1 MGSTFGGLNT
11 AYTGLVAARS
21 GLDVTGQNIANVNT
35 EGYTRQRVTTS
46 SIESPAR
53 AGLFSAGV
61 VAGQGVSV
69 DAIARLG
76 DQVVDGQVRS
86 AAATAGY
93 QSTRASVI
101 ATLEASLG
109 EPSTTGIASQLTAFW
124 SAWGDVAN
132 NPAEPGPAAVLIGQA
147 TSLAASLS
155 AGHRAVDEQWSGLRT
170 QADGLAAELNS
181 AASQVADLNARIRTN
196 TQLGVSSNELI
207 DARSVLTERIA
218 AIAGGT
224 VREVG
229 DGTVDVLV
237 GGNALVSGTSSRTV
251 AVTGG
256 YSMATAGAGVSVE
269 WADRPGQSVALTGG
283 SLAGAVSLLQPAA
296 AGGTGGVLTEAA
308 ASYDALATQ
317 LATQVNAVH
326 RTGVTADGTSDHDF
340 FALTPGVSAAR
351 GLTVLPTG
359 AATIASGNG
368 TGGAHDSTVALAIE
382 RLGTGTGSPDRA
394 WSAIV
399 AGIGATSK
407 SESQQATLTDLAAT
421 SAKNRQLSGSGVSL
435 DEENVNLLSYQH
447 AYQGAARVM
456 TAIDEML
463 DTLINGMGRVGR

>member
-11 AYTGLVAARS
+11 AYTGLVAART

-35 EGYTRQRVTTS
+35 DGYTRQRITTS

-53 AGLFSAGV
+53 AGIFSAGV
-61 VAGQGVSV
+61 VAGQGVSI

-76 DQVVDGQVRS
+76 NQVVDGQVRS

-93 QSTRASVI
+93 QSTRASAI

-109 EPSTTGIASQLTAFW
+109 EPSTNGISSQLNAFW

-132 NPAEPGPAAVLIGQA
+132 NPGDAGPAAVLIGQA
-147 TSLAASLS
+147 TSLAAALS
-155 AGHRAVDEQWSGLRT
+155 AGHRAVDEQWGGLRT
-170 QADGLAAELNS
+170 QSDGLAAELNS

-196 TQLGVSSNELI
+196 TQLGVGSNELI
-207 DARSVLTERIA
+207 DARSLLTERIA
-218 AIAGGT
+218 TIAGGT
-224 VREVG
+224 VRDVG
-229 DGTVDVLV
+229 DGTVEVLI
-237 GGNALVSGTSSRTV
+237 GGDALVSGTSARTV

-256 YSMATAGAGVSVE
+256 YSMATATAGVAVE
-269 WADRPGQSVALTGG
+269 WADRPGRSIPLTGG
-283 SLAGAVSLLQPAA
+283 SLAGTVSLLQPAA
-296 AGGTGGVLTEAA
+296 GGVGGTLAEAA

-326 RTGVTADGTSDHDF
+326 RTGFTADGTDGHDF
-340 FALTPGVSAAR
+340 FALTPGGSPAR
-351 GLTVLPTG
+351 SLTVLPTG
-359 AATIASGNG
+359 PGTIASGDG
-368 TGGAHDSTVALAIE
+368 EGGAHDNTVALAIAQI
-382 RLGTGTGSPDRA
+382 GVGAGSPDRT
-394 WSAIV
+394 WSAVV
-399 AGIGATSK
+399 ATIGATAK
-407 SESQQATLTDLAAT
+407 SESQQAALTDLAAS
-421 SAKNRQLSGSGVSL
+421 SAKNRQLSGAGVSL